1 LRSRTI
7 PRRADHVSG
16 YRTTGYVVSAY
27 TRRGEIV
34 STQYNRPVSS
44 HHRADPAAAD
54 ESRRHGNADERLFH
68 RDLIRPFDAVPN
80 QVPLDQVVRGK
91 KLSTNNFAKMRFAS
105 AELLDEPDRCPEGLL
120 NRILWRAMKGTS
132 VPYPEWAIT
141 TGVADDDD

>member
-1 LRSRTI
+1 M
-7 PRRADHVSG
+7 
-16 YRTTGYVVSAY
+16 
-27 TRRGEIV
+27 
-34 STQYNRPVSS
+34 
-44 HHRADPAAAD
+44 
-54 ESRRHGNADERLFH
+54 FH